1 MKVWLPLHLYDLCD
15 GLLDKAVQHRG
26 NTQQAFAPVRLRYLH
41 APYRLRAVS
50 ARHQLRANLQ
60 PVVSE
65 VLWQF
70 INTHTVDARCALVLA
85 YLLEGTLQVR
95 AREHAFEQREVRNRL
110 GRIPFSS
117 RRFIPWR
124 CHGRLSPVVRCI
136 PAALHLRPSSSIVRA
151 FGRGLPTYFALC

>member
-26 NTQQAFAPVRLRYLH
+26 NAQQAFSPVRLRDFH
-41 APYRLRAVS
+41 APHRLRAI
-50 ARHQLRANLQ
+50 AACNQ
-60 PVVSE
+60 PCTDFRPVMSE
-65 VLWQF
+65 VGWQF

-117 RRFIPWR
+117 RRFIP
-124 CHGRLSPVVRCI
+124 
-136 PAALHLRPSSSIVRA
+136 
-151 FGRGLPTYFALC
+151 